1 MKLNIPEIKI
11 PRVNMPK
18 VKIPKVNISKPHR
31 KNENDEPETDADF
44 ASFDDEAAADDI
56 FDETEDTT
64 AQESAAQI
72 REKVKSYGMVISE
85 DQLRMVWAGEIGFSL
100 LIVFASVLIAI
111 AS

>member
-11 PRVNMPK
+11 PKVDMPK
-18 VKIPKVNISKPHR
+18 VKIPRVNISKLHR
-31 KNENDEPETDADF
+31 KNENDEPETDADS

-56 FDETEDTT
+56 FEGSEDT
-64 AQESAAQI
+64 AVQEPAAQI
-72 REKVKSYGMVISE
+72 HEKAKSYGMVISE

>member
-1 MKLNIPEIKI
+1 MKLNFPEIKI
-11 PRVNMPK
+11 PKVDMPK
-18 VKIPKVNISKPHR
+18 VKIPRVNISKLHR
-31 KNENDEPETDADF
+31 KKENDGPETDADF

-56 FDETEDTT
+56 SEGSED
-64 AQESAAQI
+64 AAVQEPAAQI
-72 REKVKSYGMVISE
+72 HEKIKSYGMVISE